1 MAYTPISTM
10 FNTPFSTTT
19 VLSPLTPV
27 SIRSVSPLSPLT
39 INSYNIPSISQSFV
53 TNSNPMTVVTP
64 IGPMITTMKPSY
76 VIDIDTGM
84 DDNFYVQ
91 RDITKY
97 LLYKTLDKWIFSEFP
112 GVLKFL
118 IVKDD
123 TVTVVKNEEEK
134 DKNEISK
141 NSADENRKKIDWIE
155 ENILGEN
162 EMKDILK
169 LIMYKTG
176 VKIYDMPHKESMV
189 MEVVEKYL
197 KKKLRGRMEDNKLK
211 EN

>member
-1 MAYTPISTM
+1 M